1 MNAKQAAILNSRN
14 SKKDYSISSLLTE
27 QVQLFTCPRTT
38 EEVYSIGIKLQ
49 YMIGDLYL
57 KYADRGDKVLK
68 NTYNALALKQ
78 LDKKAEI
85 QRLANID
92 LNEKLNYF
100 YNHGGPIIEPP
111 VDEKKAREINGFF
124 NRIAENYFVKIEE
137 LISKNSDASTEL
149 EAEVNQIIVRML
161 TDLANLYHEKEIRMA
176 FKELIYL

>member
-1 MNAKQAAILNSRN
+1 MNAKQAAILNLRN
-14 SKKDYSISSLLTE
+14 SKKDHIISSLSTE

-49 YMIGDLYL
+49 YMVGDLYL

-78 LDKKAEI
+78 LDKKTEI

-100 YNHGGPIIEPP
+100 YNNGGPIIEPP

-124 NRIAENYFVKIEE
+124 NRIAENYFFKIEE
-137 LISKNSDASTEL
+137 LISKNSDASAEL
-149 EAEVNQIIVRML
+149 EDEVNQIMVRMF